1 VILIISFEENEH
13 VNQVRQHLSGDSA
26 IVNTEWFPTSL
37 AVDARFGV
45 DGERMT
51 LTLPGGRRLS
61 LDEVHAVWN
70 RRLRSLQ
77 VHKEVTDE
85 TARLF
90 AWSESNEA
98 LQGIW
103 QSMQHCYWMN
113 SLQADEIAQRKIR
126 QLQVDVAA
134 CDLPEEVSGPLME
147 PMGVFDLQFGA
158 IDLRR
163 TPEGEYVFFE
173 VNPAGEYLFIS
184 QRTGPPIPQAIAAA
198 LERPRRQRR

>member
-1 VILIISFEENEH
+1 VTSEDLQLIDS
-13 VNQVRQHLSGDSA
+13 VRYAPVTFQ
-26 IVNTEWFPTSL
+26 
-37 AVDARFGV
+37 RFIPAQADLRVTIV
-45 DGERMT
+45 DGDIFPAEIPPQAGYEADYRAG
-51 LTLPGGRRLS
+51 LG
-61 LDEVHAVWN
+61 
-70 RRLRSLQ
+70 
-77 VHKEVTDE
+77 
-85 TARLF
+85 TA
-90 AWSESNEA
+90 
-98 LQGIW
+98 
-103 QSMQHCYWMN
+103 
-113 SLQADEIAQRKIR
+113 
-126 QLQVDVAA
+126 DVAA